1 MQGVCRLFCV
11 AAMGLCAFVVVACA
25 GGSGI
30 SQDSASDGTSSTSS
44 TLAMTATST
53 TVAPEVSIPVASPTT
68 AARQNPTTTVA
79 SGPSAAEI
87 AAQKEA
93 RYQAD
98 RLALFNECMAN
109 MQANYD
115 DYVRRTTASN
125 AQAEAEGWVTPA
137 IRETWRA
144 YAAIAL
150 QDFQNGQRSCRAS
163 AGF

>member
-1 MQGVCRLFCV
+1 MQGVSRLFRV

-25 GGSGI
+25 GGSGV
-30 SQDSASDGTSSTSS
+30 SQDPALDGPSSTSS
-44 TLAMTATST
+44 TLAVTATST
-53 TVAPEVSIPVASPTT
+53 TVAPAVSIPVESPTT
-68 AARQNPTTTVA
+68 TARQNPTTTVA

-109 MQANYD
+109 MQAIHD

-150 QDFQNGQRSCRAS
+150 QNFQNSQQSCRTS
-163 AGF
+163 WGF